1 MFNSLHQMFFILILF
16 WCLFG
21 ISCLF
26 KLIIF
31 LPKVLLERHDD
42 LDQTLSHDD
51 NFIWFFFCV
60 ILKSLLCLIEILRFC
75 CQICLEVLF
84 RFAETINFYFKH
96 VLHWDGFV
104 FLNAFCDEISNY
116 LLIILSF
123 LNLNCLLS
131 SFILLRVLLIVL
143 WEFLSSLICSH
154 RSVKGVRFLVSEL
167 TLLSFGGN
175 FWLCLKCGLIIV
187 FKGWPRNFVL
197 QESTSF
203 THSFG
208 FAFLISFF

>member
-1 MFNSLHQMFFILILF
+1 MYFAFLCQSFCFLMVILMLSWVLVHDFFALCDKLLV
-16 WCLFG
+16 WCCFDFLFG

-51 NFIWFFFCV
+51 TFIWFFFCV

-75 CQICLEVLF
+75 CQICLGVLF
-84 RFAETINFYFKH
+84 LFAKTISFYFKH

-104 FLNAFCDEISNY
+104 FLNAFCDEINNY

-143 WEFLSSLICSH
+143 WEFLSFLICLR

-167 TLLSFGGN
+167 TLISFGGN
-175 FWLCLKCGLIIV
+175 FWQCLK
-187 FKGWPRNFVL
+187 VL
-197 QESTSF
+197 VW
-203 THSFG
+203 
-208 FAFLISFF
+208 

>member
-1 MFNSLHQMFFILILF
+1 M
-16 WCLFG
+16 
-21 ISCLF
+21 
-26 KLIIF
+26 
-31 LPKVLLERHDD
+31 
-42 LDQTLSHDD
+42 
-51 NFIWFFFCV
+51 
-60 ILKSLLCLIEILRFC
+60 
-75 CQICLEVLF
+75 
-84 RFAETINFYFKH
+84 
-96 VLHWDGFV
+96 
-104 FLNAFCDEISNY
+104 FLNAFCDEINNY

-131 SFILLRVLLIVL
+131 SFILLRVLLIVS
-143 WEFLSSLICSH
+143 WEFLSFLICSH

-197 QESTSF
+197 QASTNF

-208 FAFLISFF
+208 FAFLISFFKCYFVPSEVFNVLIFPYFKFLHLYFQFLCLSFCFLMVILMLSWVGAHDFFLLYAISF